1 MYIFSK
7 MSVVGKG
14 GRALNL
20 EGEDIGSRNNQIV
33 AV

>member
-1 MYIFSK
+1 MFSK

-20 EGEDIGSRNNQIV
+20 EKEERGSRNNHIV